1 MWDIMWDHLDKSN
14 VQFNGIIYT
23 SEIKAQYKIISK
35 PIKKPSKKRSHSLL
49 HDLVTILFF
58 DCIIVLGKW
67 RQTNALFNGKNKPLR
82 CVMSKIQTHNLFI
95 LSMYIPIFYNFII
108 TKYFTNKS

>member
-1 MWDIMWDHLDKSN
+1 MSEALPVKNSCSKDIREMWDIMWDHLDKSN

-58 DCIIVLGKW
+58 DCIIVLGK
-67 RQTNALFNGKNKPLR
+67 
-82 CVMSKIQTHNLFI
+82 
-95 LSMYIPIFYNFII
+95 
-108 TKYFTNKS
+108 